1 MKSDGRLIL
10 AAAER
15 TSANRER
22 VPDRANKRSDDLAV
36 CGRGR
41 TEVGEGTEEHRSRR
55 GEGSECRE
63 GVRDGRRRRF
73 KVCGIAATC
82 YIKTNDVDACS
93 PTFSGLW
100 LGHARILSIPIGQV
114 PAHSTLALIILSF
127 LVHVLLISLARCHC
141 SSPFLCFISHFV
153 SVNSVYSGRYIKTRG

>member
-10 AAAER
+10 AAAES

-22 VPDRANKRSDDLAV
+22 VPDSANERSDDLAV
-36 CGRGR
+36 CGGGR
-41 TEVGEGTEEHRSRR
+41 TEVGEGTEEHSERR
-55 GEGSECRE
+55 GEGSEHRE
-63 GVRDGRRRRF
+63 GVRDGRRQRF

-100 LGHARILSIPIGQV
+100 LGHARILSLPIGQV
-114 PAHSTLALIILSF
+114 SAHSTLALIILLF
-127 LVHVLLISLARCHC
+127 IVHVLLISLARCHC
-141 SSPFLCFISHFV
+141 SSPFLRFLSHFV